1 MQMNALATAMNKN
14 NWMYILENEDYLFL
28 QHSLGPVTF
37 DSQHGFRHMNFFYLI
52 TFVIPQSDRP
62 GVAADPEHPDPEVV
76 HNLSLPTNH
85 LLRQNI
91 LLFGPQRYEHLAA
104 SGNFNS

>member
-1 MQMNALATAMNKN
+1 M
-14 NWMYILENEDYLFL
+14 
-28 QHSLGPVTF
+28 
-37 DSQHGFRHMNFFYLI
+37 
-52 TFVIPQSDRP
+52 QSDRP